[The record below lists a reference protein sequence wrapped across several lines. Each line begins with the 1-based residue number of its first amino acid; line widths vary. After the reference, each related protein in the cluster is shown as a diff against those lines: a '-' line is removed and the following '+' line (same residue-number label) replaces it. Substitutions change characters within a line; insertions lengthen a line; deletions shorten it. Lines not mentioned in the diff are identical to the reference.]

1 MLMIDV
7 TDSMMAWL
15 VGLGSAIHVPCVSA
29 PAQAKPSPD
38 TPQIPPWLHRTIM
51 ILFVLLALIF
61 SFCIILSTLVLVKSK

>member
-7 TDSMMAWL
+7 ADSNDGLAGG
-15 VGLGSAIHVPCVSA
+15 VGLCNSCALCFC
-29 PAQAKPSPD
+29 PAQVKPSPD

-51 ILFVLLALIF
+51 ILYVLLALIF